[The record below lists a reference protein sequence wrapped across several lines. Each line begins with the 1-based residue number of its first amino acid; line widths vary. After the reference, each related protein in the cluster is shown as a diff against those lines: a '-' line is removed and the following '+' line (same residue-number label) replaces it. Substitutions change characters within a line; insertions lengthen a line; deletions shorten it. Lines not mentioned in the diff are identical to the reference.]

1 MKKYFLLI
9 SILSIVI
16 TGCSIEEEK
25 MLKDAAVNNNNVD
38 SINDIIE
45 QTVEVEISGKETDGA
60 SLIVSEME
68 RLINTLDNCIETV
81 DSIIEPEN
89 ITEKINIKDFNGNI
103 MYSIISED
111 NESLYIVIPQLNRTY
126 ILTGKAI
133 EEYLYSFIEY
143 GTGIRLQDYK

>member
-1 MKKYFLLI
+1 MKKYFLLM
-9 SILSIVI
+9 SILGVI
-16 TGCSIEEEK
+16 MTGCSIEEEK

-38 SINDIIE
+38 SIKDIIE

-68 RLINTLDNCIETV
+68 RLVDTLDNCIETV
-81 DSIIEPEN
+81 DSIVEPEN

>member
-1 MKKYFLLI
+1 MKYQVK
-9 SILSIVI
+9 
-16 TGCSIEEEK
+16 K
-25 MLKDAAVNNNNVD
+25 
-38 SINDIIE
+38 
-45 QTVEVEISGKETDGA
+45 
-60 SLIVSEME
+60 
-68 RLINTLDNCIETV
+68 LINTLDNCIETV
-81 DSIIEPEN
+81 DNIIEPEN

-103 MYSIISED
+103 MYSIISEN

>member
-45 QTVEVEISGKETDGA
+45 QTVEVEISGKETYKYIGQ
-60 SLIVSEME
+60 
-68 RLINTLDNCIETV
+68 
-81 DSIIEPEN
+81 
-89 ITEKINIKDFNGNI
+89 
-103 MYSIISED
+103 
-111 NESLYIVIPQLNRTY
+111 LY
-126 ILTGKAI
+126 
-133 EEYLYSFIEY
+133 
-143 GTGIRLQDYK
+143 